1 MLGVLASIALI
12 VGGVSTTM
20 VLTEENRLAVEETRE
35 PVVEVQTIESV
46 DTAAEKE
53 DNFLF

>member
-20 VLTEENRLAVEETRE
+20 VLTEDNRLAAEETRE